1 MTRTL
6 HSAIPRDTS
15 ATPAKLQVE
24 DQRAQRVSWQAKQ
37 SYDFRTEALLPTL
50 IGANSNG
57 AFYGNAKVA
66 PAKFKSVS
74 RKSNVRSRVGSR
86 EDPTASADVGI
97 LDKADEVS
105 YEARANEMVPMGD
118 V

>member
-6 HSAIPRDTS
+6 YAAMPRDTS
-15 ATPAKLQVE
+15 GTPVKLQAE
-24 DQRAQRVSWQAKQ
+24 DQGEQQVSWQAKQ
-37 SYDFRTEALLPTL
+37 SYDFRSEALLPTL

-74 RKSNVRSRVGSR
+74 RKSNVRSHVGSR
-86 EDPTASADVGI
+86 EDPTANGDAGI
-97 LDKADEVS
+97 LDKAEEVS
-105 YEARANEMVPMGD
+105 YEARTNEMAPMGD